1 MNSFAGSDKQKLSRN
16 YRENSTL
23 ERGKNEQAA
32 LTLAANASDL
42 SSPLEFGD
50 GLRER
55 CIGRVHPVKRRQL
68 AQIKTRLLV
77 KFAQY
82 RCA

>member
-32 LTLAANASDL
+32 LTLPANTSDL
-42 SSPLEFGD
+42 SSPLELGD
-50 GLRER
+50 RLREH
-55 CIGRVHPVKRRQL
+55 CVGRVHPVKRRQM
-68 AQIKTRLLV
+68 AQIETRLLL

-82 RCA
+82 RCG